1 MVYLISTDSKVM
13 LDKKINSL
21 IKDGEEVISYNYLET
36 SLDEIIDSASYG
48 SLFDYHKNIIV
59 KNADF
64 FGSVKLNDKEKNKL
78 VKYLDNPNP
87 DVNIIFVT
95 YNSIDKRKEIVKK
108 VGENI
113 IILTAPK
120 GYDLI
125 NYTKLLI
132 NKYGF
137 LMNDEEVK
145 YLISASLNSWDLIN
159 NEVEKLSLLF
169 ESNSKISMKDL
180 QNIVCSN
187 AKDNEF
193 KFVDAVVNK
202 DGGEA
207 FDYLKDLLL
216 LKVDPLKLFNLLT
229 REYRLILMYQILY
242 NKNYSRNDMIKE
254 LGVYDWQLDK
264 IRKESNVYHI
274 DDLKDI
280 MISLN
285 DFDYAIK
292 SGQKEKTLALEEFI
306 VNIMGL

>member
-169 ESNSKISMKDL
+169 QSNSKISMKDL